1 MLQLYLRFRRGF
13 GDLEGSAGSDLDL
26 LRKLSRGRSVRLDL
40 LHEFHTLDDLAW
52 NEMSNHVSNTRRKE
66 ASIPKTTWAPSNH
79 EVTTVVTKNWE
90 PFVFLPALAI
100 DRRPGLVCLILKF
113 SSTPPTPLER
123 RDKHTIAEYPRT
135 SELLAVD
142 RLATGAVVAGEV
154 AALEHEL
161 GDDAVEPRAGVAVPV
176 LPSAQL
182 AEVARG
188 LGDDVVVQLEHDAA
202 ARRAADGDIE
212 LRRI

>member
-1 MLQLYLRFRRGF
+1 M
-13 GDLEGSAGSDLDL
+13 
-26 LRKLSRGRSVRLDL
+26 
-40 LHEFHTLDDLAW
+40 
-52 NEMSNHVSNTRRKE
+52 
-66 ASIPKTTWAPSNH
+66 
-79 EVTTVVTKNWE
+79 
-90 PFVFLPALAI
+90 
-100 DRRPGLVCLILKF
+100 CLILKF

-188 LGDDVVVQLEHDAA
+188 LGDDVVVQLEYDAA
-202 ARRAADGDIE
+202 ARRTADGDIE